1 MSLRLK
7 YPGMYSYG
15 VNNGTATSAQCSPES
30 LVAAAASSRK
40 LGGGGRAASATL
52 MKQRVKSINAKRRKK
67 SMNYKNPMRKNKE
80 LDKNGEGAGGDKLC
94 ER

>member
-1 MSLRLK
+1 
-7 YPGMYSYG
+7 MYSDG

-30 LVAAAASSRK
+30 LVTAAASSRK

-52 MKQRVKSINAKRRKK
+52 MKQRVKSINAAKEKKR
-67 SMNYKNPMRKNKE
+67 MNYKNPMRKNKVDSTRTE
-80 LDKNGEGAGGDKLC
+80 RVQEETSC

>member
-1 MSLRLK
+1 LK

-40 LGGGGRAASATL
+40 LGGGGRGASSTML
-52 MKQRVKSINAKRRKK
+52 MKQRVKSINAKRR
-67 SMNYKNPMRKNKE
+67 
-80 LDKNGEGAGGDKLC
+80 
-94 ER
+94 